1 MKPSTSSVLLIL
13 LGLFLP
19 LLNGCATISHKKP
32 NPAASATGTDS
43 PDGKS
48 VKTGVDESD
57 DYSQGV
63 TISDPLEPLNR
74 GTFWVNHQFYRYILH
89 PLSSAYDTVLPKP
102 VRTGVFNVFDNVQFP
117 VRFVNDSLQLNYK
130 RAGQETGKFVVN
142 TVAGVGG
149 IMRVSDR
156 IPSLANVPGADTGQ
170 TFAKWGIGHGI
181 YIVLPILGPKSI
193 RDTVG
198 LAGDYALSPVTW
210 ISFGV
215 IGGIGSVTALAISTP
230 DSARTLHGKLE
241 TCDAITHNTL
251 DRYLAVRTAYI
262 QSRKQTEAQQLRN

>member
-1 MKPSTSSVLLIL
+1 MKTSSPYFLLIL
-13 LGLFLP
+13 LGVFLP
-19 LLNGCATISHKKP
+19 LLDGCATISHKKP
-32 NPAASATGTDS
+32 NPGTTAKDNTK

-48 VKTGVDESD
+48 VKPTADESD
-57 DYSQGV
+57 DYNQGV

-89 PLSSAYDTVLPKP
+89 PLSRAYDTVLPKP

-156 IPSLANVPGADTGQ
+156 IPALADVPAADTGQ

-215 IGGIGSVTALAISTP
+215 IGGIGSATTLAISTP

-241 TCDAITHNTL
+241 MYDAITHNTL

-262 QSRKQTEAQQLRN
+262 QSRKQAALK